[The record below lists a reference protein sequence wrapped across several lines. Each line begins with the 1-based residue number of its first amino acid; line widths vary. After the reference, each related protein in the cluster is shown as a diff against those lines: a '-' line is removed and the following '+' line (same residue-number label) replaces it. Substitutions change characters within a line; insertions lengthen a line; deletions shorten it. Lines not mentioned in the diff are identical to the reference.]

1 MTARCAICLD
11 WFAPEDLFN
20 PCCIKDD
27 HPSACASCFTAFAE
41 RILASSSAGVCPTM
55 HCPLCIHAN
64 SSAREP
70 KILRASDIFTI
81 CKVPELQ
88 TKYDGLIRSTL
99 SFQCAGCH
107 RRSSLF
113 VEATEEE
120 RKAALAELSVA
131 SMSQKDFDEFSAA
144 LDGLCKGSSSLE
156 VCYKQAIALYP
167 LIYTTED
174 IAIAWSLMAVILKA
188 ISEPERRAN
197 FHLRYLRD
205 RPFITT
211 RCCNKP
217 HCFYCKTKEWHL
229 FKSCDENCEKFF
241 TGTILSCP
249 NCNVHLTR
257 GDGCDTIECLC
268 KHKFS
273 WSVELSLQ
281 QDAEKF
287 LKLYPSYP
295 NSACAHILCGTLC
308 GDAALASA
316 WRKRNRVATNIAIL
330 RWVISKFGPCSS
342 QWCSCDKE
350 YTTPFMLEVKSLWK
364 SVHESEVAECLRQNR
379 VAQRELF
386 EALYPTKQMK
396 LWALMRRKSSHL
408 SNPSQYTFEGAAV
421 YASSELWLQDHLGLF
436 VTEKQKA
443 RCVYVNQ
450 FLCIFGHLTA
460 KSLSYSFASVHSVGG
475 WDTLSSNHFL
485 RFSADG
491 HTATR
496 PGSVSCYPAAFAK
509 LTSPHCRIVFRIDD
523 CPRHGNYM
531 SFGLCTQRF
540 SRDGSNG
547 VGATQLSWGVM
558 DTRDSSSNL
567 PATVYDNG
575 CKVDTWRKY
584 EKGDLVMV
592 EVNTTNGC
600 CEVNLNNGQYSATF
614 AIPPEDVT
622 DPYIFG
628 ATFATDHSITIVH
641 VEDADMKRVIP
652 MNYEQSIMFSA
663 YVQFHR
669 QIRDVSASIPDAELG
684 LVVKL
689 SKDWEDRCGGLDRA
703 QAVYDSMK
711 TNIDT
716 LIAADNDLISGS
728 AQNSDFPY
736 LTWRQLSEMLCW
748 SRISGYGKMDT
759 SPELL

>member
-1 MTARCAICLD
+1 
-11 WFAPEDLFN
+11 
-20 PCCIKDD
+20 
-27 HPSACASCFTAFAE
+27 
-41 RILASSSAGVCPTM
+41 
-55 HCPLCIHAN
+55 
-64 SSAREP
+64 
-70 KILRASDIFTI
+70 
-81 CKVPELQ
+81 
-88 TKYDGLIRSTL
+88 
-99 SFQCAGCH
+99 
-107 RRSSLF
+107 
-113 VEATEEE
+113 
-120 RKAALAELSVA
+120 
-131 SMSQKDFDEFSAA
+131 
-144 LDGLCKGSSSLE
+144 
-156 VCYKQAIALYP
+156 
-167 LIYTTED
+167 
-174 IAIAWSLMAVILKA
+174 
-188 ISEPERRAN
+188 
-197 FHLRYLRD
+197 
-205 RPFITT
+205 
-211 RCCNKP
+211 
-217 HCFYCKTKEWHL
+217 
-229 FKSCDENCEKFF
+229 
-241 TGTILSCP
+241 
-249 NCNVHLTR
+249 
-257 GDGCDTIECLC
+257 
-268 KHKFS
+268 
-273 WSVELSLQ
+273 VELSLQ